1 MGYVKAV
8 DGLPW
13 IVKLLLVIFFDPIVY
28 GIYRIVKGLK
38 KNNIVVLVAGILYLF
53 TGLFIIGWVIDV
65 VTVAT
70 SGKVTFLA

>member
-1 MGYVKAV
+1 MAYCKAV

-28 GIYRIVKGLK
+28 GIYRIVKGVK
-38 KNNIVVLVAGILYLF
+38 KNNIVVLIAGVLYLF
-53 TGLFIIGWVIDV
+53 TGLFVIGWIIDIF
-65 VTVAT
+65 TVAT

>member
-1 MGYVKAV
+1 MGYLKAV

>member
-53 TGLFIIGWVIDV
+53 TGLFFIGWVIDV